1 MCDGHGDVSKLD
13 RGDAIVGGIAETVI
27 GARRR
32 KIEKLIES
40 VVLKP
45 VCEARMGAAEGG
57 VHSFVAVGNIPDGL
71 AQ

>member
-1 MCDGHGDVSKLD
+1 
-13 RGDAIVGGIAETVI
+13 VGGIAETVI